1 MTIPR
6 GRNVV
11 SIILSKRHPLAILF
25 SGKKEESIAREA
37 TSPNDLGG
45 VGDESV
51 VGGITALALLL
62 VRSDFAGSAAQPA
75 VVMIS

>member
-1 MTIPR
+1 MIIAR

-25 SGKKEESIAREA
+25 SGKKESIAREA

-51 VGGITALALLL
+51 VGGIMALALLL